1 MNAEDEKSPESLTDR
16 VFAVLL
22 AFVDV
27 PELGVTDIHRRT
39 GLDKSVVH
47 RIVRSA
53 VAHGFLV
60 QDPRTR
66 TYSVGLRAWEI
77 GRRYS
82 GADRVVTLAT
92 PILEDLSK
100 EHQVTCYL
108 GRLDDLEVVYLALI
122 DSPGPIRI
130 AQEVGGRVPAT
141 TTAVGRALLAELDDA
156 ELHRR
161 IHGRVAPGDQERLL
175 TQIAQTRAVG
185 TAVNRGEFITG
196 IASVGALVPSIT
208 TPEPIAISA
217 AFLLFD
223 DSEGMWT
230 SLPPAVQ
237 EAAARIARDLDRSP
251 AARKDRS

>member
-1 MNAEDEKSPESLTDR
+1 MSAKDEKSPESLTDR

-22 AFVDV
+22 AFVDA
-27 PELGVTDIHRRT
+27 PELGISDIHRRT

-66 TYSVGLRAWEI
+66 SYSVGLRAWEI
-77 GRRYS
+77 GRGYG
-82 GADRVVTLAT
+82 GADRVVALAT
-92 PILEDLSK
+92 PVLEELSK
-100 EHQVTCYL
+100 EHEVTCYL
-108 GRLDDLEVVYLALI
+108 GRLDDLEIVYLALI

-130 AQEVGGRVPAT
+130 VQEVGGRVPAT

-161 IHGRVAPGDQERLL
+161 IDGRVAPADQERLL
-175 TQIAQTRAVG
+175 AKIAESRAVG
-185 TAVNRGEFITG
+185 TAVNRGEFTTG
-196 IASVGALVPSIT
+196 VASVGALVPSTT
-208 TPEPIAISA
+208 TPEPIGISA

-223 DSEGMWT
+223 DNEGMWT
-230 SLPPAVQ
+230 SLPSAVQ
-237 EAAARIARDLDRSP
+237 EAAARIARDLDGRPIS
-251 AARKDRS
+251 RKDQR